1 MKNGGTV
8 AAGDQLVARQSP
20 CRLFQLSGAPLRW
33 PCSYEANKRNTS
45 ELCQHLGGNWVILI
59 IHVYSCLFWFSLFM
73 FIIFHCLHYLIGLTY
88 MQYFVKMVWWGIPD
102 HAGSFCAFRE
112 VWGGEVRKNHA
123 NSGVLRSAGVS
134 DQFRRSRWCLYILFL
149 LHSWRRLEM
158 VGGQHRNGRWLVD
171 EGNSIEFEFLTNSCS
186 FGSNNPIHWYWP
198 HEGHWLP
205 SDPVELF

>member
-1 MKNGGTV
+1 MPASWRK
-8 AAGDQLVARQSP
+8 
-20 CRLFQLSGAPLRW
+20 LSN
-33 PCSYEANKRNTS
+33 S
-45 ELCQHLGGNWVILI
+45 V
-59 IHVYSCLFWFSLFM
+59 HVFSCLFMFM
-73 FIIFHCLHYLIGLTY
+73 FIIFHCLPLSHRIDIFAV
-88 MQYFVKMVWWGIPD
+88 FVGMLVAKTAKMHMKGIAEQNLKMVWWGIPD
-102 HAGSFCAFRE
+102 HPGSSCAFRE

-134 DQFRRSRWCLYILFL
+134 DQFRRSCWCLYILFL

-186 FGSNNPIHWYWP
+186 FGSNNPLHWYWP